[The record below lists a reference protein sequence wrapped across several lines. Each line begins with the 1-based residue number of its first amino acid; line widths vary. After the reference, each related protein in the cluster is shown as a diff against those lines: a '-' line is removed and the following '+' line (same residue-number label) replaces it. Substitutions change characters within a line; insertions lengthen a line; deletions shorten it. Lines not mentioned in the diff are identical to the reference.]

1 LAGSTL
7 DLMTALRNYMKFCSL
22 TLEEALP
29 AATSNPAGMVGIDNV
44 CGRIKT
50 GMRADLIV
58 LKDKENA
65 DIDSVWAAG
74 KRVVRYNAQAYTRR

>member
-50 GMRADLIV
+50 GTRADLII
-58 LKDKENA
+58 LNDKENVV
-65 DIDSVWAAG
+65 IDSIWSAG
-74 KRVVRYNAQAYTRR
+74 KRVAR